1 MDGSQPKMTITVGTS
16 DVVVNITEELYN
28 AINNGMD
35 LSNLEQIVNTLLH
48 PYQTPSTSASGIM
61 TRAISYLAKSIVNA
75 MKAKGGNIALNSV
88 EPILLFESTEGI
100 SQLHSKMTINGD
112 GPTTFIMTSLT
123 EEYIVPAYCKY
134 IAVIQKGEVLKS
146 YIYKGNEKLAQLSL
160 PVGESEIVYQVA
172 DFYGNVITKRYA
184 VSRNQ

>member
-1 MDGSQPKMTITVGTS
+1 
-16 DVVVNITEELYN
+16 
-28 AINNGMD
+28 
-35 LSNLEQIVNTLLH
+35 
-48 PYQTPSTSASGIM
+48 
-61 TRAISYLAKSIVNA
+61 
-75 MKAKGGNIALNSV
+75 
-88 EPILLFESTEGI
+88 
-100 SQLHSKMTINGD
+100 
-112 GPTTFIMTSLT
+112 MTSLT
-123 EEYIVPAYCKY
+123 EEYIVPAYYKY